1 MGYMKI
7 RAIKKGI
14 LPQETRKIKL
24 VQTTFAAR
32 IATKLAS
39 AEPPAEPKSEAKE
52 AAEDEKKEQKEQ
64 EQEEQEQGLS
74 PWQQY
79 WKVTIIMRIGVLSII
94 TCVCCVLHCIADTN
108 TNV

>member
-14 LPQETRKIKL
+14 LPQKTRRTKL
-24 VQTTFAAR
+24 VQTTLAAR

-39 AEPPAEPKSEAKE
+39 AEPKSEAKE